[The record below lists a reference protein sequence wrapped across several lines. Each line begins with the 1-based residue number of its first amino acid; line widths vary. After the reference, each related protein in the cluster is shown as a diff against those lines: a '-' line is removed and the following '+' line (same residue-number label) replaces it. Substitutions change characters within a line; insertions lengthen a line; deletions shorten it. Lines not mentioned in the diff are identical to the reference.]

1 MIISKLL
8 RLKIYG
14 FLLWFYQQHDDI
26 PKKLSILKYIQKPT
40 LKVNYFL
47 RRICNYFANKIIYK
61 KYFEFQRVFLFLII
75 NNIYIN
81 DILLKILMTQGLLP
95 RL

>member
-1 MIISKLL
+1 MVLPTAFPNIPN
-8 RLKIYG
+8 
-14 FLLWFYQQHDDI
+14 I

-40 LKVNYFL
+40 LKLNYFL
-47 RRICNYFANKIIYK
+47 RRICNYFANKIMLYK
-61 KYFEFQRVFLFLII
+61 KYFEVQRVFLFLII

-81 DILLKILMTQGLLP
+81 DILLKILMTQALLP

>member
-61 KYFEFQRVFLFLII
+61 KYFEVQSVFFS
-75 NNIYIN
+75 NNKQYIYKRYFIKN
-81 DILLKILMTQGLLP
+81 SHDT
-95 RL
+95 RTVT